1 MSKKPSAPSL
11 KQQQKQK
18 NKELSAEEAVLDD
31 LFYDMYR
38 HRGRVYRVNFFRG
51 LFFGFGSLLGGTL
64 VIALLIFILSFLV
77 QIPGGLG
84 DFFKWVIDAIQ
95 NR

>member
-1 MSKKPSAPSL
+1 MASL
-11 KQQQKQK
+11 KKQQKQR
-18 NKELSAEEAVLDD
+18 NKEVKAEEAVLDD

-38 HRGRVYRVNFFRG
+38 NRGRIYRVNFIRG
-51 LFFGFGSLLGGTL
+51 LFFGFGSILGGTL
-64 VIALLIFILSFLV
+64 VIAILVFGLSFLV

-84 DFFKWVIDAIQ
+84 DFVKWIIDAIQ